1 MRSMAAADMSEN
13 YAGRV
18 LQRSAFRSLVGRKRT
33 PGSAISSVLNGVRKL
48 PPQPGRTP
56 APRIPSGG
64 TSTTGQDVD
73 GPSGRS

>member
-33 PGSAISSVLNGVRKL
+33 PGTAISSVLTGIRKP
-48 PPQPGRTP
+48 PPQPTP
-56 APRIPSGG
+56 APAARASTAGAKTSGHRLG
-64 TSTTGQDVD
+64 